1 MFVCDGVLQA
11 KRALRPFNPLRHRNQ
26 PSIAVLRTHSI
37 QQSTDVDSSSLT
49 SHQATAGGSAA
60 GAGDA
65 CLSDAGDDVRSRDCD
80 ESEPLNGG
88 QLLRQ
93 KLMDTKANVGYRLGR
108 RKALTE
114 RRKFVS
120 DVALVCG
127 LVGLVVTIM
136 ETELYMADVYAK
148 VVHLSLS
155 HHGLN
160 LGLKRSGCEQLQSF
174 AAPPL
179 SLPSSSFISF
189 PSFFLP
195 SFQTIPSSPRI
206 QLGAWEPW
214 RLSRGSRKSL
224 TTKRF
229 LVHFD

>member
-1 MFVCDGVLQA
+1 MCVCGVKQA

-49 SHQATAGGSAA
+49 SHQAAGASSSVAGAA
-60 GAGDA
+60 GDAA
-65 CLSDAGDDVRSRDCD
+65 CLSDAGDDVRSRDCGVQFRSRDCND
-80 ESEPLNGG
+80 ELEPLNGG

-136 ETELYMADVYAK
+136 ETELYMADW
-148 VVHLSLS
+148 S
-155 HHGLN
+155 
-160 LGLKRSGCEQLQSF
+160 
-174 AAPPL
+174 
-179 SLPSSSFISF
+179 
-189 PSFFLP
+189 
-195 SFQTIPSSPRI
+195 
-206 QLGAWEPW
+206 W
-214 RLSRGSRKSL
+214 
-224 TTKRF
+224 
-229 LVHFD
+229 